1 MQIGWFE
8 DLLSLIHAWTLTSVI
23 LYSVFYFLLFQAT
36 PLIRVCISASMLCYS
51 YRLCITK
58 LYVIAMELGW
68 CEKFMIITMFQC
80 LWLFT
85 TWFVPVRSLL
95 RRTPAVWSAP
105 CFSWYLQMNEMTKM
119 SSSTPNKE
127 GFSDSD
133 GADWPFLNGQC
144 H

>member
-51 YRLCITK
+51 YRRCISK

-95 RRTPAVWSAP
+95 RRILMAVPLLLDRRRASVGISKWMKWGKWARRPQTRKASLTPTE
-105 CFSWYLQMNEMTKM
+105 QMDH
-119 SSSTPNKE
+119 S
-127 GFSDSD
+127 
-133 GADWPFLNGQC
+133 
-144 H
+144 